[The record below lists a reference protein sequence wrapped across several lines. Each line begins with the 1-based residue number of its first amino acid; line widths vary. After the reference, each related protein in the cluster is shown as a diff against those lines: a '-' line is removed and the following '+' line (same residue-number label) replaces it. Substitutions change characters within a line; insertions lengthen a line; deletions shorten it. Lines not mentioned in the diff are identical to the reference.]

1 MLQEECW
8 PSFRMIKGY
17 LKWRIGLILSV
28 GQLVALTRGT
38 AAQGREKF
46 SRLQEENRASLPLY
60 GDETG
65 WREAAG
71 DRGAAMRVG
80 VLEILRAERS
90 RHWSHS
96 AYAHYFV
103 KQYASVMPQAVSVW
117 CRQMGHESFY
127 ATYYGQGDAKDLL
140 PDDLDV
146 VFISTYT
153 QASALA
159 YALAKLF
166 RRDGALTVI
175 GGPHSKSFP
184 DDCRRFFDV
193 VVLDCDKTLVED
205 ILTQAPKGETV
216 TSGRQLKD
224 LPTVEERMPE
234 IEASIFSGGKPYI
247 SSTVPMLASIGC
259 PYACDFCIDWSNPFT
274 LLPLDRLEA
283 DLRFIFE
290 KYPKLKVSFHDPNF
304 AVRFDEVFS
313 VLEKIPHGNRSYY
326 IMESSLSILRTSR
339 LEQLRSTG
347 CLYVAP
353 GVESWSAYSNKSGV
367 GSKQADH
374 VKLNQVVDHFQLIRE
389 YVPGMQANLM
399 FGLDGDEGDR
409 PAELTKEFMSRAP
422 FVWPTINIPTPFGG
436 TPMYDRYLDEGR
448 ILTSMPFAFY
458 YAPHIVTTLKNYDP
472 VTYYEHLVDMYSHM
486 ASPAVV
492 MKRLITTPGYPLRVL
507 HALRSQG
514 AWRIQREYKRILQVM
529 KTDRDHRAFHE
540 GRSKALPEYYHR
552 KFEAALGPYA
562 ELLSREDRQP
572 LLPSSPAHGQDLL
585 ARNPQPTSS

>member
-1 MLQEECW
+1 
-8 PSFRMIKGY
+8 
-17 LKWRIGLILSV
+17 
-28 GQLVALTRGT
+28 
-38 AAQGREKF
+38 
-46 SRLQEENRASLPLY
+46 
-60 GDETG
+60 
-65 WREAAG
+65 
-71 DRGAAMRVG
+71 MRVG
-80 VLEILRAERS
+80 VLEILRPERS
-90 RHWSHS
+90 RHWTHS

-127 ATYYGQGDAKDLL
+127 ATYYGQGDPKALL

-159 YALAKLF
+159 YALAQLY
-166 RRDGALTVI
+166 RLDGARTVI
-175 GGPHSKSFP
+175 GGPHAKSFP

-205 ILTQAPKGETV
+205 ILRQAPNGETV

-234 IEASIFSGGKPYI
+234 LQTSIFSGGKPYI

-259 PYACDFCIDWSNPFT
+259 PYACDFCIDWSNPFA

-290 KYPKLKVSFHDPNF
+290 KHPKLLVSFHDPNF
-304 AVRFDEVFS
+304 AVKFDEVFS
-313 VLEKIPHGNRSYY
+313 VLERIPHGQRSYY

-347 CLYVAP
+347 CLYLAP
-353 GVESWSAYSNKSGV
+353 GIESWSAYSNKSGV

-374 VKLNQVVDHFQLIRE
+374 VKLNQVVDHFRLIRE

-399 FGLDGDEGDR
+399 FGLDGDEGDG

-436 TPMYDRYLDEGR
+436 TPLFDRYLDEER

-472 VTYYEHLVDMYSHM
+472 ITYYEHLVDMYSHM
-486 ASPAVV
+486 ASPRVV

-514 AWRIQREYKRILQVM
+514 AWRIQREYKRILRVM
-529 KTDRDHRAFHE
+529 KTDRDFRAFHE

-572 LLPSSPAHGQDLL
+572 LLPSRSAHGRDLL
-585 ARNPQPTSS
+585 ARNPRPTPS

>member
-1 MLQEECW
+1 M
-8 PSFRMIKGY
+8 
-17 LKWRIGLILSV
+17 RI
-28 GQLVALTRGT
+28 
-38 AAQGREKF
+38 
-46 SRLQEENRASLPLY
+46 
-60 GDETG
+60 
-65 WREAAG
+65 
-71 DRGAAMRVG
+71 G
-80 VLEILRAERS
+80 VLEILRPERS
-90 RHWSHS
+90 SHWTQS

-127 ATYYGQGDAKDLL
+127 ATYYGQGDAKALL

-146 VFISTYT
+146 VFISAYT

-166 RRDGALTVI
+166 RLDGARTVI
-175 GGPHSKSFP
+175 GGPHAKSFP

-205 ILTQAPKGETV
+205 ILRQAPKGETV

-234 IEASIFSGGKPYI
+234 LRTSIFSGGKPYI
-247 SSTVPMLASIGC
+247 SSTVPMLASVGC
-259 PYACDFCIDWSNPFT
+259 PYACDFCIDWSNPFA

-283 DLRFIFE
+283 DLRFIFD
-290 KYPKLKVSFHDPNF
+290 KHPKLLVSFHDPNF
-304 AVRFDEVFS
+304 AVKFDELFA
-313 VLEKIPHGNRSYY
+313 VLERVPHGNRTYY
-326 IMESSLSILRTSR
+326 IMESSLSILRPSR
-339 LEQLRSTG
+339 LEKLRSTG
-347 CLYVAP
+347 CLYLAP

-367 GSKQADH
+367 GSKQSDEI
-374 VKLNQVVDHFQLIRE
+374 KLNQIIDHFRLIRE
-389 YVPGMQANLM
+389 YVPGMQANLI
-399 FGLDGDEGDR
+399 FGLDVDEGTR

-436 TPMYDRYLDEGR
+436 TPLFDRYLDEGR
-448 ILTSMPFAFY
+448 ILMSMPFAFY

-472 VTYYEHLVDMYSHM
+472 ITYYEHLVDMYSHM
-486 ASPAVV
+486 ASPQVV
-492 MKRLITTPGYPLRVL
+492 MKRLLTTPGYRLRVL

-529 KTDRDHRAFHE
+529 QTDREYRAFHE
-540 GRSKALPEYYHR
+540 GRLKELPEYYHR

-572 LLPSSPAHGQDLL
+572 LLWSSSRSSNHPPASPLPLPVGRGTGATEHRRSG
-585 ARNPQPTSS
+585 SKE

>member
-1 MLQEECW
+1 M
-8 PSFRMIKGY
+8 
-17 LKWRIGLILSV
+17 RI
-28 GQLVALTRGT
+28 
-38 AAQGREKF
+38 
-46 SRLQEENRASLPLY
+46 
-60 GDETG
+60 
-65 WREAAG
+65 
-71 DRGAAMRVG
+71 G

-90 RHWSHS
+90 RHWSHA

-117 CRQMGHESFY
+117 CRQLGHESFY
-127 ATYYGQGDAKDLL
+127 ATYYGQGDPKDLL
-140 PDDLDV
+140 PGDLDV

-166 RRDGALTVI
+166 RQDGALTVI
-175 GGPHSKSFP
+175 GGPHAKSFP

-205 ILTQAPKGETV
+205 ILRQAPEGETV

-234 IEASIFSGGKPYI
+234 IEVSIFSGGKPYI

-259 PYACDFCIDWSNPFT
+259 PYACDFCIDWSNPFA

-290 KYPKLKVSFHDPNF
+290 KHPKLLVSFHDPNF
-304 AVRFDEVFS
+304 AVKFDEVFS
-313 VLEKIPHGNRSYY
+313 VLERIPHGNRSYY

-367 GSKQADH
+367 GSKQADRD
-374 VKLNQVVDHFQLIRE
+374 KLNQVVDHFRLIRE

-399 FGLDGDEGDR
+399 FGLDGDEGDG
-409 PAELTKEFMSRAP
+409 PVELTKEFMSRAP

-436 TPMYDRYLDEGR
+436 TPLYDRYLEEGR

-492 MKRLITTPGYPLRVL
+492 MKRLIATPGYPLRVL

-572 LLPSSPAHGQDLL
+572 LLPSRPVHGRDLL
-585 ARNPQPTSS
+585 AGNPRPTSS